1 MLDPRTLP
9 IDGAIGRPFLVDD
22 AARVAPTIRRVD
34 WTDAVVPDVAQVPVS
49 LRADLAQRWT
59 AVAQMEHASIAA
71 FARFSLQLLAL
82 GAPADLVERTNQALV
97 DETAHAR
104 SAFALASAYAGRPV
118 GPDRLAT
125 GGALGGAV
133 ELAEVVRLV
142 VREGCVGETIAA
154 IEASEA
160 EGRCIDPVV
169 RRVLARIAV
178 EEGRHAE
185 LAWRTVRWALD
196 TGDPAVIAVLAD
208 ELALLETEVE
218 VAAPPTTSDADD
230 RLLAWGCATDGLRA
244 VLRASAVERVV
255 LPALGA
261 MLADA
266 QRRAA

>member
-1 MLDPRTLP
+1 MTDPR
-9 IDGAIGRPFLVDD
+9 
-22 AARVAPTIRRVD
+22 AASTTRRVD
-34 WTDAVVPDVAQVPVS
+34 WTDALLPTVDQVPVS
-49 LRADLAQRWT
+49 LRPELARRWT
-59 AVAQMEHASIAA
+59 LVAQMEHASIAA

-82 GAPADLVERTNQALV
+82 GAPSDLIERTNQALA

-104 SAFALASAYAGRPV
+104 SAFALASAYAGRPI
-118 GPDRLAT
+118 GPDRLALDGAF
-125 GGALGGAV
+125 GGAID
-133 ELAEVVRLV
+133 LAEVVRLV
-142 VREGCVGETIAA
+142 VRKGCVGETVAA

-196 TGDPAVIAVLAD
+196 AGDPRVRQVLAD
-208 ELALLETEVE
+208 ELSLLETEVE
-218 VAAPPTTSDADD
+218 VAAPPTTSDADE

-244 VLRASAVERVV
+244 VLRASALERVV